1 MFELLPVPGVQLV
14 VTPGVEQVLAVAV
27 ECEVQLEVG
36 LSAQE
41 EVLDGLGLG
50 LREGGWAS
58 ECFLARIVTGP
69 VSAPVV
75 TKVTVEINTLALLG
89 QTNIS
94 TNYYNNNLNTPTLH
108 NFNTYISKKISA
120 AGL

>member
-41 EVLDGLGLG
+41 EVLDGLRLG
-50 LREGGWAS
+50 LRESSRAS

-69 VSAPVV
+69 ISAPVV
-75 TKVTVEINTLALLG
+75 TKVTVQINTLALLG
-89 QTNIS
+89 
-94 TNYYNNNLNTPTLH
+94 
-108 NFNTYISKKISA
+108 
-120 AGL
+120 